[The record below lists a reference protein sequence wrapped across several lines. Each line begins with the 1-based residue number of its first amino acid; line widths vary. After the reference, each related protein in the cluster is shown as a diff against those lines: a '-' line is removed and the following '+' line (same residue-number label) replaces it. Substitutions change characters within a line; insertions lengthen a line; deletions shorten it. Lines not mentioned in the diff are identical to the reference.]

1 MSHRGWPDGAELP
14 VPEPRAPSPATSE
27 VDVFLLHP
35 DACSPDDRA
44 GLLAWLHPAEL
55 ERYHRF
61 VFDRH
66 RIEYLATRA
75 LVRRALSSYR
85 TIEPAAWQ
93 FRSTAHGRPEL
104 DPPCGLIFNVANH
117 PTLIVCAIR
126 TGAELGVDVEPL
138 TRGPE
143 ILPLADTV
151 FAPRERTALRALPAP
166 AQPDRALSLWTLKE
180 AYIKARGL
188 GLSLPLDGFA
198 FTFDADR
205 PQISF
210 APTLSD
216 TPDRWTFRTTDLLD
230 HRIALALE
238 ATGAPPIVR
247 VHHVL
252 RLSPA
257 IFDAHRLADWP

>member
-1 MSHRGWPDGAELP
+1 VPD
-14 VPEPRAPSPATSE
+14 PRSPPPAGSPSPAAPD
-27 VDVFLLHP
+27 VDVFLLRP
-35 DACSPDDRA
+35 DTCAADDLA

-61 VFDRH
+61 VFERH
-66 RIEYLATRA
+66 RIEYLATRG
-75 LVRRALSSYR
+75 LVRRALSSFHPV
-85 TIEPAAWQ
+85 EPAAWR
-93 FRSTAHGRPEL
+93 FRTTAHGRPEI
-104 DPPCGLIFNVANH
+104 DPPSGLIFNLANH

-126 TGAELGVDVEPL
+126 SGAELGVDVEPL

-143 ILPLADTV
+143 IVPLADAV

-198 FTFDADR
+198 FSFEAAR
-205 PQISF
+205 PQIAF
-210 APTLSD
+210 APTISD
-216 TPDRWTFRTTDLLD
+216 TPDRWTFRTADLLD

-238 ATGAPPIVR
+238 ATDAAPVVR
-247 VHHVL
+247 VHHVV

-257 IFDAHRLADWP
+257 IFEAHRLADWP